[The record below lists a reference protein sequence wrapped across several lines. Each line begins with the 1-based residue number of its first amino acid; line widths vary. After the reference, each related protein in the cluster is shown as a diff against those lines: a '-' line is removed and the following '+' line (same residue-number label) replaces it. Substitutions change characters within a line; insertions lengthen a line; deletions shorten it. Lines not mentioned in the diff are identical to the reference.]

1 MFNIFYEKLYE
12 RKPYLVLS
20 PSTHYKWVIYRNA
33 NNLVDALPLQVSS
46 SFNIPRQVG
55 LAAARGESSWHPE
68 DYNLVHTML
77 IFANDES

>member
-1 MFNIFYEKLYE
+1 MQTSSDLSISSLI
-12 RKPYLVLS
+12 LS
-20 PSTHYKWVIYRNA
+20 PGLHDERVVNRDA
-33 NNLVDALPLQVSS
+33 HDLVDALPLQVSS

-68 DYNLVHTML
+68 DYNLAHTTL